1 MYSLDPLDFCYP
13 RMFVKIMKIDLEKLG
28 TGSSSLDEYHLNS
41 FKVFGNFDNDLKILV
56 FCFLRRYILL
66 FILEYL
72 SAIIDEKISL
82 DRLKS
87 GHHGKI

>member
-1 MYSLDPLDFCYP
+1 
-13 RMFVKIMKIDLEKLG
+13 MFVKIMKIDLEKLG
-28 TGSSSLDEYHLNS
+28 TGFSSLDEYHLNS

-66 FILEYL
+66 FILEHL
-72 SAIIDEKISL
+72 SAIIDEKILL

>member
-66 FILEYL
+66 FILKRIGTLIRDY
-72 SAIIDEKISL
+72 
-82 DRLKS
+82 R
-87 GHHGKI
+87 